1 MSARTQFT
9 FYESFFR
16 AISRIRKA
24 ADRAAAYDAI
34 CRYALYGEEPDF
46 ERLPDSSA
54 IAFELVKP
62 NLDSARRKSEG
73 GKKCGLKCE
82 EEDEDTGKIPI
93 RNPQDTRKID
103 ARCSED
109 TDKIPA
115 RYQEDTRKI
124 PVRYLQDTDKIP
136 TRYPQDAGNKNKK
149 ENKKEN
155 KKKIEK
161 ENECY
166 IPLYAPLSEKLR
178 LVCEDWIRYKQE
190 RREPYKPMGLQNLI
204 SQIRRSAETHGDDA
218 VIELIRASM
227 ASGYKGIMFD
237 RLKNPPVKT
246 SGFQTQNPFLELL
259 EEEKDNEPD
268 RDD

>member
-24 ADRAAAYDAI
+24 ANRAAAYDAI

-82 EEDEDTGKIPI
+82 EEDEDAGKIPARCPEDTDKIEGRCREDTGKIPI
-93 RNPQDTRKID
+93 RYPQ
-103 ARCSED
+103 D

-115 RYQEDTRKI
+115 RY
-124 PVRYLQDTDKIP
+124 PQDT
-136 TRYPQDAGNKNKK
+136 GNKKKK

-155 KKKIEK
+155 KKEIEK

-190 RREPYKPMGLQNLI
+190 RREPYKPTGLRNLM
-204 SQIRRSAETHGDDA
+204 SQIRRSAKTHGDDA

-237 RLKNPPVKT
+237 RLKNPQVKT